1 MIINIKPAV
10 RSQTLEMAEVFRSY
24 NDIDELLPEVS
35 KPNYFD
41 DIISDSLA
49 AAVVT
54 CDKVVRGVC
63 ICNKSQI
70 PDACEVEKIY
80 ITQGFCKKGL
90 GRKLLSYALREMR
103 AQRFKSAFIWVEED
117 NKYAISFFEKFG
129 FRSDGRKR
137 RSARKSM
144 ETYEKRFCID
154 I

>member
-10 RSQTLEMAEVFRSY
+10 RSQTSEMAEVFRSY
-24 NDIDELLPEVS
+24 NDIDELLPDVG

-63 ICNKSQI
+63 ICSKSQI

-80 ITQGFCKKGL
+80 ITQGYCKKI
-90 GRKLLSYALREMR
+90 RCSQK
-103 AQRFKSAFIWVEED
+103 
-117 NKYAISFFEKFG
+117 N
-129 FRSDGRKR
+129 
-137 RSARKSM
+137 
-144 ETYEKRFCID
+144 
-154 I
+154 